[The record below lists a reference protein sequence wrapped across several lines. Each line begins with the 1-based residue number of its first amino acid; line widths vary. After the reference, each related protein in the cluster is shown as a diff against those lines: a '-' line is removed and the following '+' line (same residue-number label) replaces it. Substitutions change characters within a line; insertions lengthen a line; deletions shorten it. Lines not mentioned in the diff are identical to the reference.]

1 MSNGARLSA
10 VIVVV
15 VVAAIGLYFAFMTP
29 SAPPRDPEAPVDAL
43 KSPEPIGGLGEVSG
57 DAAAKA
63 AEANGVPP
71 AEAFGVPSGVATA
84 GQGSGAAGTP
94 AASAGNGVV
103 PTGTATGTASET
115 RASGPASASAPV
127 IPAAPAAKTAEPA
140 APALA
145 EYTIK
150 SGDTLEGIARTHLG
164 DGQKWQSIVA
174 ANPGLNPKTLKPGQ
188 RIKLPAGSDAK
199 VADAPAAGVGAKV
212 SAASNTYTVQKGDTL
227 VAIARK
233 FYGSDAEW
241 KRILEANSS
250 LLKGNASAL
259 QPGMKLSIPPKR

>member
-29 SAPPRDPEAPVDAL
+29 SAPPRNPEAPVDAL

-84 GQGSGAAGTP
+84 GQGGGANGTAGT
-94 AASAGNGVV
+94 SAGSGVV
-103 PTGTATGTASET
+103 PTGATAAGGQAD
-115 RASGPASASAPV
+115 AHAAAPGSA
-127 IPAAPAAKTAEPA
+127 AAPAVPPA
-140 APALA
+140 VAVPQPPAPALA

-164 DGQKWQSIVA
+164 DGQKWRLITA
-174 ANPGLNPKTLKPGQ
+174 ANPGLNPNALKPGQ

-199 VADAPAAGVGAKV
+199 VADVPAAGVGAKV